1 MFVKTFF
8 SVAASIIM
16 LGAQVE
22 GATIPESTDNT
33 DVFVPPRVGIAV
45 NPVYACN
52 CPNNCSYKAGHSCK
66 YIAGASSSNVVGG
79 KCGMKDGTLQCL

>member
-16 LGAQVE
+16 LGAQVQ

-45 NPVYACN
+45 NPGKYSSRFVLEECQ
-52 CPNNCSYKAGHSCK
+52 KFDMLTHS
-66 YIAGASSSNVVGG
+66 ALFA
-79 KCGMKDGTLQCL
+79 